1 MGTEILKSFGVLQS
15 ELEQAR
21 SSLKG
26 VDENIKRLI
35 GRDPS
40 EIVPRPGLKRAI
52 SNEENVRGRHRVP
65 PGNRAKAFNH
75 ENDEPTSKRRTAS
88 VFKRLSERPSHYEE
102 ELTQPQKQLISKV
115 IVTPKEIPSRQE
127 ALAAQC
133 VDEKSKARNRRMF
146 GALLGTLQKFQ
157 QEETKLKSK
166 EQKRAQLEKKI
177 EEHEIREKAEIKKE
191 RQELFLNRKKKQAEI
206 KMIEL
211 KMTRMKEYAI
221 WEERQKP
228 RTNFILT
235 KAKPHICYLP
245 RRLHDTAKA
254 LLDTCKGDV
263 TNIIEKRR
271 EEIFMELQH
280 IEERMKKN
288 FEPKKAKDSLPEEK
302 QHDEAA
308 RVEMECE
315 EATFN
320 TEVLHSSKTV
330 VGISEIQPQ
339 IDIISESINNA
350 NYLIKTDNVD
360 KLYLDNI
367 NANVDNHEEHLPV
380 ASEDQKLLEY
390 ESRNGKKDESD

>member
-1 MGTEILKSFGVLQS
+1 
-15 ELEQAR
+15 
-21 SSLKG
+21 
-26 VDENIKRLI
+26 
-35 GRDPS
+35 
-40 EIVPRPGLKRAI
+40 
-52 SNEENVRGRHRVP
+52 
-65 PGNRAKAFNH
+65 
-75 ENDEPTSKRRTAS
+75 
-88 VFKRLSERPSHYEE
+88 
-102 ELTQPQKQLISKV
+102 
-115 IVTPKEIPSRQE
+115 
-127 ALAAQC
+127 
-133 VDEKSKARNRRMF
+133 
-146 GALLGTLQKFQ
+146 
-157 QEETKLKSK
+157 
-166 EQKRAQLEKKI
+166 
-177 EEHEIREKAEIKKE
+177 
-191 RQELFLNRKKKQAEI
+191 
-206 KMIEL
+206 MIEL

-263 TNIIEKRR
+263 TSMCILIVNFLMQLFIFVDIIEKRR